1 MSWDVLLMRAPAE
14 VSGMDDLPRDFA
26 PHPIGSL
33 PDALGR
39 LESELPEVDLSD
51 PEWGVIEGPIWS
63 IELNIGREDPLE
75 AVMLHVRGGGDDVL
89 TVILR
94 IGQVLGCRALDTST
108 GDFLAEGRTEG
119 WRAFQQYRDRVTNKP
134 G

>member
-1 MSWDVLLMRAPAE
+1 MSWDVLLMRVPAE
-14 VSGMDDLPRDFA
+14 VRGMDDLPQDYA
-26 PHPIGSL
+26 PEPVGSL

-39 LESELPEVDLSD
+39 LASELPEVDLSD
-51 PEWGVIEGPIWS
+51 PEWGVLEGPTWS
-63 IELNIGREDPLE
+63 IELNIGHDDPLE

-94 IGQVLGCRALDTST
+94 IAQILGCRALDTST

-119 WRAFQQYRDRVTNKP
+119 WHAFQQYRDQVANRL